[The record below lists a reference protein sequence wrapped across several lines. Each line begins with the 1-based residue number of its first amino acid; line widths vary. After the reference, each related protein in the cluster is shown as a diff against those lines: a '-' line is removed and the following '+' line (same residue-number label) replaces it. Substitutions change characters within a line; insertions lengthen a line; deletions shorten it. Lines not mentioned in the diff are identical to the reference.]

1 MFRNPLTPGE
11 YRGTMT
17 YSLIA
22 DESALQDVSSRLQSP
37 PRIALD
43 CEAAGFH
50 RYTDTLCLVQL
61 STPEETVL
69 FDPMAVNPAPV
80 LGPLLEDPAVEVV
93 MHGADFDVR
102 LLDRDL
108 GISLRGLFD
117 TQIAATFL
125 GASAIGLASLL
136 EEHLEVK
143 VSKKYQRAD
152 WAQRPLPS
160 GLLDYAAGDTRHLL
174 SLADILG
181 QGLRDEGR
189 DQWATEEFQAL
200 ESIKWVEDES
210 DPIIRFKGARKM
222 EPLEVTIL
230 RAALAWRD
238 RIAKARDRAP
248 FRVVGDSVLVD
259 VVNEC
264 PTSID
269 ELSSLKGMSPRLAEN
284 DGEKLL
290 REIREIKTLPE
301 TELKGYPKGVRNG
314 PGRPTPEEEALMD
327 SIRTLRTK
335 KAEEIGLDKGIL
347 LSNAKINEIV
357 RSIPPS
363 VDSLRALP
371 GIRNWQVEILGEE
384 ILGILQA

>member
-1 MFRNPLTPGE
+1 
-11 YRGTMT
+11 MT

-22 DESALQDVSSRLQSP
+22 DESALQDVSSRLQAP

-50 RYTDTLCLVQL
+50 RYTDRLCLVQL

-108 GISLRGLFD
+108 GIKLRGLFD

-125 GASAIGLASLL
+125 GARAVGLASLL
-136 EEHLEVK
+136 EEHLEVR

-160 GLLDYAAGDTRHLL
+160 GLLDYAAEDTRHLL

-210 DPIIRFKGARKM
+210 DPITRFKGARKM

-327 SIRTLRTK
+327 AIRALRTK
-335 KAEEIGLDKGIL
+335 KAEEIGLDKGLL

-363 VDSLRALP
+363 MDSLRALP

-384 ILGILQA
+384 ILGILAT

>member
-1 MFRNPLTPGE
+1 
-11 YRGTMT
+11 MT

-22 DESALQDVSSRLQSP
+22 DESALQDVSSRLQAP

-50 RYTDTLCLVQL
+50 RYTDRLCLVQL

-108 GISLRGLFD
+108 GIKLRGLFD

-125 GASAIGLASLL
+125 GARAVGLASLL
-136 EEHLEVK
+136 EEHLEVR

-160 GLLDYAAGDTRHLL
+160 GLLDYAAEDTRHLL
-174 SLADILG
+174 SLGDILG

-210 DPIIRFKGARKM
+210 DPITRFKGARKM
-222 EPLEVTIL
+222 EPMEVTIL
-230 RAALAWRD
+230 RAALAWRN

-301 TELKGYPKGVRNG
+301 TELNGYPKGVRNG
-314 PGRPTPEEEALMD
+314 PGRPTPEEEVLMD
-327 SIRTLRTK
+327 SIRTLRTE
-335 KAEEIGLDKGIL
+335 KAEEIGLDKGLL

-363 VDSLRALP
+363 IDSLRALP

-384 ILGILQA
+384 ILGILAT

>member
-1 MFRNPLTPGE
+1 
-11 YRGTMT
+11 
-17 YSLIA
+17 
-22 DESALQDVSSRLQSP
+22 
-37 PRIALD
+37 
-43 CEAAGFH
+43 
-50 RYTDTLCLVQL
+50 
-61 STPEETVL
+61 
-69 FDPMAVNPAPV
+69 
-80 LGPLLEDPAVEVV
+80 
-93 MHGADFDVR
+93 
-102 LLDRDL
+102 
-108 GISLRGLFD
+108 
-117 TQIAATFL
+117 
-125 GASAIGLASLL
+125 
-136 EEHLEVK
+136 
-143 VSKKYQRAD
+143 
-152 WAQRPLPS
+152 
-160 GLLDYAAGDTRHLL
+160 
-174 SLADILG
+174 
-181 QGLRDEGR
+181 
-189 DQWATEEFQAL
+189 
-200 ESIKWVEDES
+200 
-210 DPIIRFKGARKM
+210 M

-363 VDSLRALP
+363 MDSLRALP